1 MQIPVEIPG
10 IPKKSPREMV
20 PLSQAVLGRKCHGGT
35 SRKTDGVTVGGRGR
49 GRGDGGGEGRRRP
62 ERCNRAR
69 HRCKGASGS
78 VVWIAPFLNHPIY
91 LWHACL

>member
-20 PLSQAVLGRKCHGGT
+20 PLSQAVLGRKCHRGT

-49 GRGDGGGEGRRRP
+49 GEGGARGHFGEMKSALLLCRQPSSEGLKNQEA
-62 ERCNRAR
+62 ERAHQPWCGLDR
-69 HRCKGASGS
+69 
-78 VVWIAPFLNHPIY
+78 
-91 LWHACL
+91 